1 MLGGTTKE
9 NVTQLHDKYGDVVR
23 VSPNEVS
30 FISGETAWQDIYGF
44 RTGQHKGQQ
53 NMLKDPVWYPKS
65 SNGAPSLLQSD
76 DEAHSR
82 GRRILSH
89 AFSEKALAGQEPLLQ
104 RFVDMLI
111 DELRESAAT
120 TDGPQDIAD
129 WYVRDRHIPVF
140 TYLQNLVRCA
150 MKIYDSEH
158 SKIWNRRRVA
168 NNAHIRFGC
177 FTNTL

>member
-65 SNGAPSLLQSD
+65 ANGAPSLLQSD

-89 AFSEKALAGQEPLLQ
+89 AFSEKALAEQEPLLQ

-111 DELRESAAT
+111 QELRQSAAST
-120 TDGPQDIAD
+120 EDPQDIAD
-129 WYVRDRHIPVF
+129 WYVRAHQIPFF
-140 TYLQNLVRCA
+140 TCLCA
-150 MKIYDSEH
+150 
-158 SKIWNRRRVA
+158 
-168 NNAHIRFGC
+168 C
-177 FTNTL
+177 NTPFEVL

>member
-89 AFSEKALAGQEPLLQ
+89 AFSEKALAEQEPLLQ
-104 RFVDMLI
+104 RFVNMLI
-111 DELRESAAT
+111 NELREIAASN
-120 TDGPQDIAD
+120 DGPQDIAD
-129 WYVRDRHIPVF
+129 WYVRTRQILLF
-140 TYLQNLVRCA
+140 FYLRACRTLVGCD
-150 MKIYDSEH
+150 MEMYELEEPI
-158 SKIWNRRRVA
+158 IWNLRRVA
-168 NNAHIRFGC
+168 NAH
-177 FTNTL
+177 NSLQKYH